1 MADILSRIES
11 LLSAAV
17 SEGLREAAAE
27 KEIQLSTAKE
37 INKDKRNLTA
47 KEGESDVD
55 EAEDEDKK
63 KVNTTGDSGGD
74 MSKRPVITPEELP
87 AAITVDMVIN
97 SIDAIRSARSLKKP
111 EVREEFEEYFN
122 GLSPDEKVGLLA
134 FVNGIAETLIG
145 DAPGGG
151 LDPSEE
157 PYNVRMD
164 SSPDQSKDASAAVAP
179 REDGEDSETPIVVGG

>member
-1 MADILSRIES
+1 MADILTRIES
-11 LLSAAV
+11 LLSVAV

-27 KEIQLSTAKE
+27 KDIQISTAKE
-37 INKDKRNLTA
+37 ISKDKRNLTA

-55 EAEDEDKK
+55 EAEGEDEKEVK
-63 KVNTTGDSGGD
+63 ATGDSGGD
-74 MSKRPVITPEELP
+74 MSKRPVITPDQLP

-151 LDPSEE
+151 ANLQL
-157 PYNVRMD
+157 RFR
-164 SSPDQSKDASAAVAP
+164 AAAAVQ
-179 REDGEDSETPIVVGG
+179 